1 MGEEELFISCRNGD
15 LDRVRYSTG
24 IRTETEVTTNDR
36 QPITLLLWFSAS
48 NCIAGSDVLLCVYL
62 RDKNFVQYACT
73 CHKYFG
79 VEHDRTSVRDRPL
92 CKLAVIC

>member
-36 QPITLLLWFSAS
+36 QPNYVIVVVS
-48 NCIAGSDVLLCVYL
+48 CIELHCWQRCLALCL
-62 RDKNFVQYACT
+62 FARQEFCT
-73 CHKYFG
+73 I
-79 VEHDRTSVRDRPL
+79 PL
-92 CKLAVIC
+92 HMPQIFWCGT